1 MNEVCFTREL
11 RIRECGALHIPC
23 TIEAE
28 VFKFDLLDC
37 DCEIQYDAELFS
49 TFSKVRAM
57 YDDVLGDSWVVP
69 MRRVKETLY
78 KPYKMI
84 F

>member
-1 MNEVCFTREL
+1 MNEVCFTRAL
-11 RIRECGALHIPC
+11 RIRECGALHVPC
-23 TIEAE
+23 AIEAE
-28 VFKFDLLDC
+28 MFKFDLLDC
-37 DCEIQYDAELFS
+37 DCEIKYDAELFS

-57 YDDVLGDSWVVP
+57 HDDVLGDCWVIP
-69 MRRVKETLY
+69 MKSVKQTAY

>member
-1 MNEVCFTREL
+1 MTEERFIRAL

-23 TIEAE
+23 AIEAE
-28 VFKFDLLDC
+28 LYKFDLLDC
-37 DCEIQYDAELFS
+37 DCEIQYDVELFS
-49 TFSKVRAM
+49 SFSKVRAM
-57 YDDVLGDSWVVP
+57 HDDVLGDSWVVP
-69 MRRVKETLY
+69 MKSVKQTLH